1 MDKGLK
7 HILEV
12 YRLVRQNY
20 LSRVDAAKQVGKAN
34 RITYETVMA
43 SCTRGINISTDDF
56 DYFLE
61 PENSSEFHTFLIKR
75 FPNTQDQ
82 IDDFFSAFIEILD
95 KPDKKDPRKFVRTL
109 FEDEKKSLLNQLILK
124 SLRDRFQKWSL
135 RDDIPKDVREQ
146 LKDWLTKI

>member
-20 LSRVDAAKQVGKAN
+20 LSRVDAAKHVGKAN

-43 SCTRGINISTDDF
+43 SCTKGINISTDDF
-56 DYFLE
+56 DCFLE
-61 PENSSEFHTFLIKR
+61 PENSSKFHAFLIKR

-82 IDDFFSAFIEILD
+82 IDNFFSAFIEISD
-95 KPDKKDPRKFVRTL
+95 KSEKKSDKFVRTL
-109 FEDEKKSLLNQLILK
+109 FEDERKSLLNQLILK

>member
-1 MDKGLK
+1 MNKGLK

-61 PENSSEFHTFLIKR
+61 PENSSEFHAFLIKR

-95 KPDKKDPRKFVRTL
+95 KPEKRSNKICTNFVR
-109 FEDEKKSLLNQLILK
+109 
-124 SLRDRFQKWSL
+124 R
-135 RDDIPKDVREQ
+135 
-146 LKDWLTKI
+146 